1 MNWVAPWGRPRV
13 QLDGEIG
20 QRVATWQALPNA
32 DLRAPLESTRWVV
45 VDTETTGL
53 DPRSDTLLSIGACQV
68 RGTRLD
74 LASSYYTLIKPPQVS
89 SAANVLI
96 HGIGHAEQMSGA
108 DHASALS
115 GYLEFSRRDVLVAY
129 HAPFDEA
136 MLRIAMQRYLGLR
149 FRPVWLDVAKLA
161 DVLFPEQGRQ
171 FRMLDQWLAHF
182 GVQHPA
188 RHNALADAL
197 CTAELLL
204 VLLAFAEKRGQSC
217 ARKLIQAERSHQW
230 LKA

>member
-1 MNWVAPWGRPRV
+1 MNWVARWF
-13 QLDGEIG
+13 G
-20 QRVATWQALPNA
+20 QRVDLDEANGQSVAAWQALPNA
-32 DLRAPLESTRWVV
+32 DLRAPLADTRWVV

-53 DPRSDTLLSIGACQV
+53 DPRSDTLLSIGACQIN
-68 RGTRLD
+68 GTRLD
-74 LASSYYTLIKPPQVS
+74 VAPSYYTLIRPPQVS

-108 DHASALS
+108 DHTSALA
-115 GYLEFSRRDVLVAY
+115 GYLEFCRRDVLVAY

-136 MLRIAMQRYLGLR
+136 MLRIAMRRHLGLR
-149 FRPVWLDVAKLA
+149 FRPVWIDVAKLA
-161 DVLFPEQGRQ
+161 DVLFPAQGRQ
-171 FRMLDQWLAHF
+171 FRMLDEWLAHF
-182 GVQHPA
+182 GIMHPA

-204 VLLAFAEKRGQSC
+204 VLLAAAKEQGLPS
-217 ARKLIQAERSHQW
+217 ARRLIQAERSHQW